1 MKGHTIKKNW
11 IVKIGFEIIKK
22 KIMLGGKGINVDMWR
37 SGGERMIK
45 IKPVQNSQRASKT
58 SLEKWQQ

>member
-1 MKGHTIKKNW
+1 MKGYIIKKNW

-37 SGGERMIK
+37 FGGERMIK
-45 IKPVQNSQRASKT
+45 IKFV
-58 SLEKWQQ
+58 

>member
-1 MKGHTIKKNW
+1 
-11 IVKIGFEIIKK
+11 
-22 KIMLGGKGINVDMWR
+22 MLGGKGINVDMWR